1 MGDGGSLGLAWFHF
15 GLTSSHLVSLGLTW
29 SHLVHLV
36 SLGLTWSHLVSL
48 GLTWLRLA
56 SLGLMASREKGSGP
70 GGKREKGTGQ
80 DAFWARDSTVHP
92 ERARRRTKR
101 NDFPVGLT
109 PPTSDLALESL
120 AWDLLYSLG
129 SLAWEI

>member
-56 SLGLMASREKGSGP
+56 SLGLMASREKGEGP
-70 GGKREKGTGQ
+70 ARKGKRERLGRLRSLDLHLT
-80 DAFWARDSTVHP
+80 S
-92 ERARRRTKR
+92 RARAATNETKR

-109 PPTSDLALESL
+109 PPTFDVCVCTFSCTYKTSL
-120 AWDLLYSLG
+120 SY
-129 SLAWEI
+129 

>member
-15 GLTSSHLVSLGLTW
+15 GLTLSHLVSLGLTW

-56 SLGLMASREKGSGP
+56 SLGLMASREKGEGPEAKGKRERQQTPSGP
-70 GGKREKGTGQ
+70 GIPPYIQ
-80 DAFWARDSTVHP
+80 SARGDERNETISRLDSLPQPPIIQGLYVII
-92 ERARRRTKR
+92 
-101 NDFPVGLT
+101 ND
-109 PPTSDLALESL
+109 DRH
-120 AWDLLYSLG
+120 
-129 SLAWEI
+129 I